1 MEKDMVLIASAEQN
15 TQELIFVNQTN
26 KQIKFKK

>member
-1 MEKDMVLIASAEQN
+1 MEKDMVLIASVEQN

-26 KQIKFKK
+26 KQIKKKK